1 MKHSL
6 QIRQSRRLQLNAQ
19 LTQSLRLLQ
28 LGRVDLDFEIQNK
41 LETNPLLEGVD
52 SLNYADDPTPSPEE
66 IEPLTQAESEPI
78 QESPNTESEM
88 ISTDYDS
95 LHWDDRPY
103 RPHSESSNEFRAE
116 TDQPMWH
123 DAGQDLR
130 TRLLEELALHRLSRP
145 DELIAHALI
154 GSLDDRGYLPINYDE
169 LRSILDAQD
178 SPSDK
183 EIDSV
188 LHLVQSLYLPGIA
201 ARDLRECLMLQL
213 DGLDKQTAHIED
225 AKKLVSNHLD
235 RLGKH
240 QYTAL
245 GQALEIDQSRLAKV
259 IALIQSLNP
268 KPGEELTPSVDHAVS
283 PDVVVKKVGQE
294 WVVRLVRPDG
304 SVIRISQDYRNYQ
317 HSPDKKTSE
326 YIKNH
331 LQDAQWFIRS
341 LEQRDQTILKVTQT
355 IVSMQRNFMESG
367 DMGVVPMTLRDISN
381 ELDIHESTVS
391 RAIDQKNILTPYGL
405 FALKYFFSASLGG
418 SNGAQTS
425 ARAAQAK
432 IRKVIESE
440 SAQHPVSDNQLVA
453 MLNQDGIT
461 IARRT
466 VAKYREQM
474 KILPAAQRRSIT

>member
-1 MKHSL
+1 
-6 QIRQSRRLQLNAQ
+6 
-19 LTQSLRLLQ
+19 
-28 LGRVDLDFEIQNK
+28 
-41 LETNPLLEGVD
+41 
-52 SLNYADDPTPSPEE
+52 
-66 IEPLTQAESEPI
+66 
-78 QESPNTESEM
+78 
-88 ISTDYDS
+88 
-95 LHWDDRPY
+95 
-103 RPHSESSNEFRAE
+103 
-116 TDQPMWH
+116 
-123 DAGQDLR
+123 
-130 TRLLEELALHRLSRP
+130 
-145 DELIAHALI
+145 
-154 GSLDDRGYLPINYDE
+154 
-169 LRSILDAQD
+169 
-178 SPSDK
+178 
-183 EIDSV
+183 
-188 LHLVQSLYLPGIA
+188 SLYLPGIA

-213 DGLDKQTAHIED
+213 HGLDEKTAYVEN

-245 GQALEIDQSRLAKV
+245 GQELEIDQSSLAKV

-268 KPGEELTPSVDHAVS
+268 KPGEELTPFVDQAIS
-283 PDVVVKKVGQE
+283 PDVVVKKVDQE

-317 HSPDKKTSE
+317 NSSDKKTSE

-367 DMGVVPMTLRDISN
+367 DMGVVPMTLRDIAN

-391 RAIDQKNILTPYGL
+391 RAIDQKNILTPHGL
-405 FALKYFFSASLGG
+405 FALKHFFSASLGG
-418 SNGAQTS
+418 SDGSQTS

-440 SAQHPVSDNQLVA
+440 SAQQPLSDNQLVA

>member
-28 LGRVDLDFEIQNK
+28 LGRVDLDLEIQNK

-52 SLNYADDPTPSPEE
+52 SLNYSDDLTPSQDE
-66 IEPLTQAESEPI
+66 IEPLTQTEPEPN
-78 QESPNTESEM
+78 QESPINESEM
-88 ISTDYDS
+88 IPTDYDS

-103 RPHSESSNEFRAE
+103 RPHSESRNKFRAE
-116 TDQPMWH
+116 TNQPMWH
-123 DAGQDLR
+123 DSGQDLR

-169 LRSILDAQD
+169 LRSILDAKD

-213 DGLDKQTAHIED
+213 HGLDEKTAYVEN

-245 GQALEIDQSRLAKV
+245 GQELEIDQSSLAKV

-268 KPGEELTPSVDHAVS
+268 KPGEELTPFVDQAIS
-283 PDVVVKKVGQE
+283 PDVVVKKVDQE

-317 HSPDKKTSE
+317 
-326 YIKNH
+326 N
-331 LQDAQWFIRS
+331 
-341 LEQRDQTILKVTQT
+341 
-355 IVSMQRNFMESG
+355 
-367 DMGVVPMTLRDISN
+367 
-381 ELDIHESTVS
+381 
-391 RAIDQKNILTPYGL
+391 
-405 FALKYFFSASLGG
+405 
-418 SNGAQTS
+418 
-425 ARAAQAK
+425 
-432 IRKVIESE
+432 
-440 SAQHPVSDNQLVA
+440 
-453 MLNQDGIT
+453 
-461 IARRT
+461 
-466 VAKYREQM
+466 
-474 KILPAAQRRSIT
+474 